1 MFSYLWPV
9 ILIVLSNVFYQI
21 STKSVPEGLNPY
33 ASLLVTYL
41 VGAASSVILYYALG
55 NRGSILKECVKV
67 NWAAFAL
74 GLAIVGLEVGY
85 IYAYQAGWAV
95 SILPTVQAAFL
106 AIVLVGVGFLVYR
119 EAVTLNKI
127 IGLVVCLAGLYILNK

>member
-1 MFSYLWPV
+1 MFSYVWPV
-9 ILIVLSNVFYQI
+9 ILIVLSNVCYQI
-21 STKSVPEGLNPY
+21 STKSVPDGLNPY

-41 VGAASSVILYYALG
+41 VGAAICVILYYALG
-55 NRGSILKECVKV
+55 NRGNLLQECTKV
-67 NWAAFAL
+67 NWSAFAL

-85 IYAYQAGWAV
+85 VYAYQAGWSV

-119 EAVTLNKI
+119 EAITANRIV
-127 IGLVVCLAGLYILNK
+127 GLAVCLAGLYILNR